1 MLKKFWNS
9 LKSNWGYKLLSV
21 FVAIVIWYAVVDV
34 NDPVETATYTV
45 KVTVTNESY
54 IANGKQV
61 YSIDDQYSTVTV
73 YIKANRSVL
82 NDISADD
89 ITVTADLTQIV
100 DLDRDPV
107 MVPLTVSCP
116 NVSAGDITLSRT
128 TIPITIENVASK
140 TLSVSVSCGDS
151 VPGSD
156 YEVGTTTPNPETVVV
171 NGPES
176 IVNTITS
183 AVAQIDVTG
192 MTQDGTREAEL
203 QFLDQN
209 GDALSEDTVSDY
221 LTLDGDITTVTVQ
234 VDLWEK
240 VNDVSLAVEYSGT
253 PASGYNVADVSTTPE
268 TISVAGTDSALEEL
282 AADNNTITLSD
293 SSINIDGATDDMSFD
308 VNISD
313 SLPDGLRLTTNE
325 ADAVTVTITI
335 LSDETREISVDVDDI
350 VTQNLDSTQ
359 TVSYDSTEI
368 TLRVTGTESVID
380 SIDASDLTVSVDLSG
395 LKDGDYTVPVTVE
408 NLPSGVTCEDLTIP
422 VHLKEKATSSTS

>member
-1 MLKKFWNS
+1 VLKKFWNS

-156 YEVGTTTPNPETVVV
+156 YEVGTTTPDPETVVV

>member
-156 YEVGTTTPNPETVVV
+156 YEVGTTTPDPETVVV

>member
-293 SSINIDGATDDMSFD
+293 SSINIDGTTDDMSFD